1 MKFSYKN
8 ILKYTVAVAVA
19 VCPLCM
25 NAQEESIAE
34 AEILMKSG
42 DTDNAITMLRHLER
56 KTPKNG
62 KINMLMGDCYA
73 DIDSV
78 ERAKEEYRKATKKGE
93 NEAWLSFATLAIR
106 DYRISD
112 AEEDIEL
119 YRKGLKKGRKTL
131 PDNSGDVT
139 SQLEKTRSML
149 ARVEKIVIIDS
160 INVEADNFLL
170 AYRLS
175 PESGALL
182 PAEVLPDDVERAYPT
197 AVYASESGSNLIW
210 AAPDTTQTYHLVTT
224 SQLYGGEWETPKP
237 LNGDL
242 GQGGD
247 ANFPYLLQD
256 GITLYFASNG
266 ENSLGGY
273 DIFISRRNGTEYL
286 TPQNV
291 GMPYNSPYNDY
302 MLAIDESTGVGWW
315 ATDRNKIP
323 GMVTIYVFIPT
334 DMRINYDIDDP
345 TLASKAKID
354 SYRDTWQDGEDY
366 AELLA
371 KIAAIKPKKREKKA
385 EEFMLN
391 IPGIGVY
398 TSLDDF
404 KSNEAKLEMSQ
415 YLSSSRAVTQAK
427 EKLAALRL
435 RYADGE
441 TTLAREILAWEER
454 IAKMQ
459 SELKKTKNG
468 VITMETRAN

>member
-1 MKFSYKN
+1 S
-8 ILKYTVAVAVA
+8 
-19 VCPLCM
+19 
-25 NAQEESIAE
+25 S
-34 AEILMKSG
+34 
-42 DTDNAITMLRHLER
+42 
-56 KTPKNG
+56 
-62 KINMLMGDCYA
+62 
-73 DIDSV
+73 
-78 ERAKEEYRKATKKGE
+78 
-93 NEAWLSFATLAIR
+93 
-106 DYRISD
+106 
-112 AEEDIEL
+112 
-119 YRKGLKKGRKTL
+119 
-131 PDNSGDVT
+131 
-139 SQLEKTRSML
+139 
-149 ARVEKIVIIDS
+149 
-160 INVEADNFLL
+160 
-170 AYRLS
+170 
-175 PESGALL
+175 
-182 PAEVLPDDVERAYPT
+182 
-197 AVYASESGSNLIW
+197 LIW

-345 TLASKAKID
+345 TLASKARID

-404 KSNEAKLEMSQ
+404 KSNEAKLEMAQ

-435 RYADGE
+435 RYAGGE
-441 TTLAREILAWEER
+441 TALAREILAWEER